1 MVLPTSKEKTD
12 SIILNDMAQ
21 GLTLEQ
27 LKAKGAKPVQK
38 TGGLTLQELQAK
50 KSPVAPQQPLGE
62 RVKSGLGN
70 FLGGELYGFSSAG
83 RTIQNTLSK
92 GVDKL
97 LGTKGFGQ
105 ATKEGFEASTGTD
118 LDSTAGKVGN
128 VLGEVAPYLMPAGGA
143 TKAPFALKT
152 GLNFAK
158 DTAIATAQT
167 GDIKEG
173 AITGA
178 LGQGIG
184 VLGKALKPLG
194 SGSYKSLAIPLSK
207 NEARMVQAY
216 KANTPFLQRVAAVLG
231 GESKAPRIAQD
242 TAFDKGLFGTEGM
255 IGVQAKRATK
265 TLWDKMISPAL
276 KAGGDVKLPA
286 LFDDAKATIIKA
298 NPELNQQ
305 KALLNALESIA
316 DDYKGTPKATLELLQ
331 DLKAGWAKPVPQKA
345 WRGEDITGAVNNVRK
360 TLADMARTRIL
371 TTVKD
376 PMVKQAYIDYG
387 NLTNLAEWGQKAM
400 TGGKFKGGAGS
411 WITAAKDAV
420 VTPVATIGGQVLYL
434 TGQGIEFIAPAGA
447 KTLMDI
453 IGASTQSEEVQ

>member
-1 MVLPTSKEKTD
+1 
-12 SIILNDMAQ
+12 MAQ

-38 TGGLTLQELQAK
+38 TGGLTLQQLQANK
-50 KSPVAPQQPLGE
+50 TPAPAPQPLGAQ
-62 RVKSGLGN
+62 VKSGLGN
-70 FLGGELYGFSSAG
+70 FAGGALYGFSSAG

-92 GVDKL
+92 GVDSL
-97 LGTKGFGQ
+97 FGTKGFGQ
-105 ATKEGFEASTGTD
+105 ATKQGFEQSTGTD
-118 LDSTAGKVGN
+118 LNSTAGKAGN
-128 VLGEVAPYLMPAGGA
+128 LVGEVAPYLMPAGA
-143 TKAPFALKT
+143 LAKAPFALKT
-152 GLNFAK
+152 GANFAK
-158 DTAIATAQT
+158 DSAIATAQT
-167 GDIKEG
+167 GDLKDG
-173 AITGA
+173 VITGA

-184 VLGKALKPLG
+184 VIGKALKPLG
-194 SGSYKSLAIPLSK
+194 STAYKSLAIPLSK
-207 NEARMVQAY
+207 NEARLVQAY
-216 KANTPFLQRVAAVLG
+216 KANTPLLKRVAAVLSG
-231 GESKAPRIAQD
+231 DSNAPRIAQD

-265 TLWDKMISPAL
+265 KIWSDIVSPAL
-276 KAGGDVKLPA
+276 KKGGDVDLPR
-286 LFDDAKATIIKA
+286 LFDDARSTIIKS

-305 KALLNALESIA
+305 KALLNALASIV
-316 DDYKGTPKATLELLQ
+316 DDYKGVSKSTMENLQ

-360 TLADMARTRIL
+360 TLADLARTKIL

-400 TGGKFKGGAGS
+400 TGSKFKGGAGS
-411 WITAAKDAV
+411 WLTAAKDAI
-420 VTPVATIGGQVLYL
+420 VTPVATIGGQVLYK
-434 TGQGIEFIAPAGA
+434 TGQGIEFLAPAGA